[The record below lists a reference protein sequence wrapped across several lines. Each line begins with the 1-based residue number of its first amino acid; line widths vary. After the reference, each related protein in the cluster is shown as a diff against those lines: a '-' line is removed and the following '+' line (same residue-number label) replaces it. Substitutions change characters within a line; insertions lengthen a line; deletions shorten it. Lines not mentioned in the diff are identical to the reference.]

1 MITLYNYDLSVNCYK
16 LRLLMSLLDVDYE
29 SIPVDFFPGWEHKSE
44 AFRKIN
50 PLGHIPVLVDGDYVL
65 RDAHAILVYLAAKYD
80 PSGRWY
86 PTDDPELL
94 GEVAQWMLFA
104 EGTTNT
110 ASAARLH
117 DNFGY
122 EFDVDALRAGAHRL
136 FRVLDEHLWFRE
148 REAGPDGPAW
158 VAAAPHPTIA
168 DLAIFPDVMLSE
180 EGGIPRLDYPA
191 LRRWTDRVRRLD
203 RFVLMPGIHPV
214 SAERSGPGPMAAG
227 RS

>member
-1 MITLYNYDLSVNCYK
+1 MIQLYNYDLSVNCYK
-16 LRLLMSLLDVDYE
+16 QRLLLSLLDVPYE
-29 SIPVDFFPGWEHKSE
+29 SIPVDFFPGREHKSAE
-44 AFRKIN
+44 FKKIN
-50 PLGHIPVLVDGDYVL
+50 PLGHIPVIVDGDYTL

-80 PSGRWY
+80 PTRRWY
-86 PTDDPELL
+86 PADQPELI

-117 DNFGY
+117 DNLGY
-122 EFDVDALRAGAHRL
+122 DFDIEALRAGAHRL

-148 REAGPDGPAW
+148 REGLDW
-158 VAAAPHPTIA
+158 VCRSVHPTIA

-180 EGGIPRLDYPA
+180 EGGISRLPYPA

-203 RFVLMPGIHPV
+203 GFTPMPGIAPA
-214 SAERSGPGPMAAG
+214 SPLPADTGAA
-227 RS
+227 R